1 MPGLVEFYSPISLK
15 AMQKMRNL
23 MLSPQ
28 KEQEVIG
35 TLTYKGKLEA
45 IKLYL
50 AYTGCRLKE
59 AKVAVEKL
67 GQDIEPGQAS

>member
-1 MPGLVEFYSPISLK
+1 
-15 AMQKMRNL
+15 

-35 TLTYKGKLEA
+35 TLTYKGKLAA

-50 AYTGCRLKE
+50 AYTGCRLTE
-59 AKVAVEKL
+59 AKVAAEMVVTIPATVEN
-67 GQDIEPGQAS
+67 

>member
-1 MPGLVEFYSPISLK
+1 
-15 AMQKMRNL
+15 MQKMRNL

-35 TLTYKGKLEA
+35 TLTYKGKLAA

-50 AYTGCRLKE
+50 EYTGCRLKE

-67 GQDIEPGQAS
+67 GTDIEPGQAS